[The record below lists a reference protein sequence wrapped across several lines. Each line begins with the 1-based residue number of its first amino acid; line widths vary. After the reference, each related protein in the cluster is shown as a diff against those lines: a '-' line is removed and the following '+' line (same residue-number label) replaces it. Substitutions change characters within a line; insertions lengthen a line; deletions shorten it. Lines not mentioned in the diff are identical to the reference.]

1 VQHVAARA
9 CSGQPHPTSSRHAR
23 HMVIAFGYQV
33 LVAYK
38 KVCLVMLTGC
48 MRSFEFQIVS
58 PTL

>member
-1 VQHVAARA
+1 
-9 CSGQPHPTSSRHAR
+9 
-23 HMVIAFGYQV
+23 MVIAFGYQV
-33 LVAYK
+33 LVAYQ